1 ARGNVGFDRFDHAVT
16 DADVAPA
23 AQRLARIEYVSA
35 FDHEIELVVRRHG
48 GARRA
53 TQGERERTG
62 GDEKIAARR
71 ARPSFLLWRCW
82 RVRGYVP
89 PFLGDDRSYAAYSA
103 RSRCK
108 RSHDPP
114 PGAPWVLT

>member
-1 ARGNVGFDRFDHAVT
+1 MQVDQSRRYQLAGGIEYAQRPARRDVGFDRFDHVVT

-53 TQGERERTG
+53 AQGERERTG
-62 GDEKIAARR
+62 GDEKIAA
-71 ARPSFLLWRCW
+71 
-82 RVRGYVP
+82 
-89 PFLGDDRSYAAYSA
+89 
-103 RSRCK
+103 
-108 RSHDPP
+108 
-114 PGAPWVLT
+114 